1 MKQIVSIVIP
11 TFNEEKNI
19 KELSDRIEH
28 VIKNINYEFEIIFI
42 DNCSTDS
49 TQDIIRSICKKDKKN
64 KAIFN
69 NRNFG
74 YVRSPVHGIF
84 QASGEAVISI
94 VADFQ
99 SPPELIP
106 DLIKKW
112 ENGAKVVFLKRNLS
126 DTNFFLEFIK
136 TIYYKLI
143 NLISEVPLPSGVT
156 GDGLFDRKIVN
167 ELKRINEPYPYI
179 RGQIFEILDSAD
191 FVVFNQP
198 KRTSGKSNSNLAQ
211 LFEVGMLGI
220 VKHSRL
226 PLRIVTFLGI
236 VGSFFSF
243 LIGLFF
249 FIYKIIY
256 WDSFQLGIAPL
267 IVGLFFSISV
277 LIFMLGI
284 IGEYIGFLFIHVRNI
299 PLVFEKERINFN

>member
-49 TQDIIRSICKKDKKN
+49 TQDIIRNICKKDKKN

-74 YVRSPVHGIF
+74 YLRSPVHGIF

-136 TIYYKLI
+136 TIYYKFI
-143 NLISEVPLPSGVT
+143 SLISEVPLPSGVT

-167 ELKRINEPYPYI
+167 ELKRINEPYPYL
-179 RGQIFEILDSAD
+179 RGQIFEILDSTD

-198 KRTSGKSNSNLAQ
+198 KRTSGKSNSNLTQ

-256 WDSFQLGIAPL
+256 WDSFQLGIAPMV
-267 IVGLFFSISV
+267 VGLFFSISV
-277 LIFMLGI
+277 LIFMLGV
-284 IGEYIGFLFIHVRNI
+284 IGEYVGFLFIHVRNL